1 MRERKKKMSMR
12 KRKALV
18 GYTFI
23 APWILGAA
31 VFFVFPMIYSLILSF
46 SKPNNISDFDITP
59 VGLENYK
66 EALFTDVKF
75 FGYFVDSVKD
85 AIINPILILAFSM
98 LLAFLVNQKI
108 NFKGLF
114 RTTFFLPVVLGSGF
128 IMQQL
133 LGENLQQQT
142 VSVVSEILL
151 SEELTRALPYTVVSF
166 IQELLQRI
174 TIILWS
180 SGVQIVLFLG
190 GLQSI
195 PNTIYEAADIDAAG
209 EWEKFWLITFPLLMP
224 TTLLC
229 AIYTIVDSFANSA
242 NEALNYIMD
251 VAFDKNSFEVSAA
264 MGWLY
269 FGFVALL
276 ILIVYLFI
284 NKVSEKS
291 NG

>member
-1 MRERKKKMSMR
+1 MRKGKKKVSMQ
-12 KRKALV
+12 KRRALV

-46 SKPNNISDFDITP
+46 SKSNNMSDFDLTL

-85 AIINPILILAFSM
+85 AIINPILILAFSL

-108 NFKGLF
+108 KFKGFF
-114 RTTFFLPVVLGSGF
+114 RTTFFLPVVLGAGF

-142 VSVVSEILL
+142 VSVVSELLL
-151 SEELTRALPYTVVSF
+151 SEELTKSLPYSVVTF

-195 PNTIYEAADIDAAG
+195 PDTIYEAASIDAAS

-229 AIYTIVDSFANSA
+229 AIYTIVDSFASSA
-242 NEALNYIMD
+242 NEALNYIVE
-251 VAFDKNSFEVSAA
+251 VAFDKNKFEVSAA

-269 FGFVALL
+269 FSFVALL
-276 ILIVYLFI
+276 ILIVYVFI
-284 NKVSEKS
+284 NKVSKKA
-291 NG
+291 ND